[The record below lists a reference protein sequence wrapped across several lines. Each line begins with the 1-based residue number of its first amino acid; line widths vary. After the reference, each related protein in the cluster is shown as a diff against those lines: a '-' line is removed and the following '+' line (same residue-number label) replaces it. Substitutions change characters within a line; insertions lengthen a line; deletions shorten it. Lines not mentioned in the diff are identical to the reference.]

1 MRFAKK
7 NENTEKIEPSSGVP
21 QNYRG
26 NGFTINQPEE
36 WQDETVYTL
45 TGPIEDGV
53 KHNVLINVEQDVEV
67 DSVADHADRQIEAL
81 TVQLHGC
88 RFLKRGEICLN
99 NGLEAYEAVFRWYP
113 AEEVRLYQRQIYVLF
128 ENTAYTLTSTFTKKS
143 RKIIGP
149 EVDRIMMSFRPETFP
164 ADQS

>member
-1 MRFAKK
+1 MLFAKK
-7 NENTEKIEPSSGVP
+7 NENTEKTRPTPGGP
-21 QNYRG
+21 QTYRG
-26 NGFTINQPEE
+26 NVFTINQPEE

-45 TGPIEDGV
+45 TGPIEDGI
-53 KHNVLINVEQDVEV
+53 KHNVLINVEHNVEV
-67 DSVADHADRQIEAL
+67 DSVAEHADRQIETL
-81 TVQLHGC
+81 TAQLQGC
-88 RFLKRGEICLN
+88 RFLKRGEIRLN

-113 AEEVRLYQRQIYVLF
+113 ADEVRLYQRQVYVLL

-149 EVDRIMMSFRPETFP
+149 EVDRIMMSFRPEPFP